1 MRRLSTVCS
10 RSICICIEVGKRESI
25 REVQRITTFCV
36 HNLWEPLFFSF
47 LFFSIDFSGCVLY
60 FTFHHLNTKASN
72 AKQLAFNLRLASLI
86 HFSLA
91 NALIISQCSGS
102 NWCCQS
108 HIFIAQVMAKTLSS
122 HLCYKK
128 KKKIQ
133 NTNKPKP
140 ALHQRWLPN
149 HLICTDP
156 SWSMW
161 TAVANSNLTK
171 VVGLWNKYHS

>member
-10 RSICICIEVGKRESI
+10 RSISICICIEVGKRESI

-36 HNLWEPLFFSF
+36 HNLWESLFFSF

-128 KKKIQ
+128 KKKKSRTLTSQ
-133 NTNKPKP
+133 N
-140 ALHQRWLPN
+140 LHCIKDGCQTTWFVQTLREACEQLWL
-149 HLICTDP
+149 
-156 SWSMW
+156 
-161 TAVANSNLTK
+161 TATSPR
-171 VVGLWNKYHS
+171 